1 MYRVTLMANELKK
14 FVKLLM
20 EVGND
25 AKLEITKENIH
36 SRIIDEASVAVID
49 VTLNKVAFID
59 YECDDEATLLGV
71 DLLKFNEIIG
81 SAGKLSEVTLDQ
93 LDGRIQISFDGM
105 TFELPLL
112 DVNGIRTCRIPTIPF
127 TVTFDIDTEFVRSA
141 LKGIK
146 IVGGEAV
153 IETENDTVTFKAKSE
168 LGHSFK
174 FPVNVGGNFN
184 KTASMYAE
192 SYIRTLSLFEGEVEI
207 SYGSDLPMIVKM
219 INESM
224 AVWYMMAPKLMN

>member
-1 MYRVTLMANELKK
+1 MYKIALMANDLKK
-14 FVKLLM
+14 FVKMLM

-25 AKLEITKENIH
+25 ARLEITKENIH
-36 SRIIDEASVAVID
+36 SRIIDEASVAVMD
-49 VTLNKVAFID
+49 VTINKTAFIE
-59 YECDDEATLLGV
+59 YECGDGALLGV
-71 DLLKFNEIIG
+71 DLVKLNEIIG

-146 IVGGEAV
+146 IVGGEVV

-207 SYGSDLPMIVKM
+207 SYGADLPMIVKM
-219 INESM
+219 INENM